1 MDEDELN
8 GTENEGGETPATD
21 GGETPATDGGATT
34 YASVADVAA
43 RLGREMSASEESAC
57 SVLLEDAAVMID
69 SVAPDA
75 SEAAKKIV
83 SCRMVIR
90 ALPGDG
96 SSQVPVGATQGSMSA
111 LGYSQSW
118 TFGSVGGT
126 GELYLGKSDRQ
137 LLGLGNS
144 IGSRSP
150 TENLVPQEV
159 TP

>member
-21 GGETPATDGGATT
+21 GGADDSATT
-34 YASVADVAA
+34 YATVADVEA

-69 SVAPDA
+69 SVAPAADA
-75 SEAAKKIV
+75 EAKKVV

-90 ALPGDG
+90 GMPADDSG
-96 SSQVPVGATQGSMSA
+96 SQVPVGATQGSMSA

-118 TFGSVGGT
+118 TFGSSGGT
-126 GELYLGKSDRQ
+126 GELYLGKTDRQ
-137 LLGLGNS
+137 LLGLGNC

-150 TENLVPQEV
+150 TEDLVPQEEV
-159 TP
+159 SP